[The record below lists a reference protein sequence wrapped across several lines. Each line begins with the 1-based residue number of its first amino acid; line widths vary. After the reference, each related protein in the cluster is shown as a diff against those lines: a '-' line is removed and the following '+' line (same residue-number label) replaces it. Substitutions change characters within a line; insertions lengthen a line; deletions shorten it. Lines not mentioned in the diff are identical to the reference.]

1 MRIVILLTAQA
12 FNEGLCAR
20 CWETG
25 WKRLLFVFSGPWVTS
40 RLKFLVLLLKNK
52 PDYGVLSKV
61 NGKIKQF

>member
-1 MRIVILLTAQA
+1 MPDAGKQVGRDY
-12 FNEGLCAR
+12 F
-20 CWETG
+20 
-25 WKRLLFVFSGPWVTS
+25 LFLVVLGS